1 MANMETYWAIT
12 GAIFILG
19 LLLGYVGRT
28 IVGDIH
34 AVADLQSE
42 LDEVNAKVDSYN
54 SPEPHSSPVPHSHGQ
69 TESAILKN
77 VTRNSNL

>member
-1 MANMETYWAIT
+1 MNDLSIIKENMETYWAVT
-12 GAIFILG
+12 AAIFILG

-28 IVGDIH
+28 IVCDIH

-42 LDEVNAKVDSYN
+42 LDEVNAKVDAYT
-54 SPEPHSSPVPHSHGQ
+54 HGP
-69 TESAILKN
+69 TEAAIVKN